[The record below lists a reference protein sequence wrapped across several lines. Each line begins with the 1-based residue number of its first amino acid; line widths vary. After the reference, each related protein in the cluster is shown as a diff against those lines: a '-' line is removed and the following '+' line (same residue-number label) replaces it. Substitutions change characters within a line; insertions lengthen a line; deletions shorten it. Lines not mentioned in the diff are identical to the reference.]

1 MSLSYSL
8 KLDVKVDDERQIAA
22 TDCQDRSRAQLMY
35 MALPAGHGP
44 ATYQQSLEPT
54 YVAPFHLES
63 YRHLRVT
70 NCNVGSV
77 IVVVVLVQ

>member
-22 TDCQDRSRAQLMY
+22 TDCQDRSRAQSVY
-35 MALPAGHGP
+35 MSLPAGP
-44 ATYQQSLEPT
+44 TYQRSLEPT
-54 YVAPFHLES
+54 YVVPFSSGILQA
-63 YRHLRVT
+63 RVT
-70 NCNVGSV
+70 NCNVASV